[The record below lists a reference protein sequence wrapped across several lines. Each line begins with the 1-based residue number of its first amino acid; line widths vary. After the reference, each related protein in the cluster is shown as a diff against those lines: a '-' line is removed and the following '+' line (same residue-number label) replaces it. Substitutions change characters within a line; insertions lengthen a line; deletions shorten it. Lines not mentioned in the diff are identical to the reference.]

1 MTLGRIHSFESM
13 GLVDGPGVR
22 SVVFLQGCHLRCQY
36 CHNPDTW
43 SMTGRN
49 VQEMSAEELVKK
61 LSRFKSYYGKNGGVT
76 FSGGE
81 PLLQKDF
88 LLEVLPLCRK
98 AGIHTCLDTAG
109 CGIGG
114 YEEILAYTDLVILDI
129 KHYTGEGY
137 AQVTGREIDET
148 NRFLGAVQ
156 KINVPMWIR
165 HVVVPGL
172 TDGDSHLN
180 GLKDYIHT
188 LKNVERVELLPYHV
202 LGVPKYEKL
211 GIPYPLEGVA
221 PKDPESL
228 TDWQEI
234 MNDQKERE
242 K

>member
-1 MTLGRIHSFESM
+1 M
-13 GLVDGPGVR
+13 
-22 SVVFLQGCHLRCQY
+22 
-36 CHNPDTW
+36 
-43 SMTGRN
+43 
-49 VQEMSAEELVKK
+49 
-61 LSRFKSYYGKNGGVT
+61 
-76 FSGGE
+76 
-81 PLLQKDF
+81 
-88 LLEVLPLCRK
+88 
-98 AGIHTCLDTAG
+98 
-109 CGIGG
+109 
-114 YEEILAYTDLVILDI
+114 
-129 KHYTGEGY
+129 
-137 AQVTGREIDET
+137 
-148 NRFLGAVQ
+148 
-156 KINVPMWIR
+156 NVPLWIR

-228 TDWQEI
+228 NDWQEI

>member
-1 MTLGRIHSFESM
+1 M
-13 GLVDGPGVR
+13 
-22 SVVFLQGCHLRCQY
+22 
-36 CHNPDTW
+36 
-43 SMTGRN
+43 
-49 VQEMSAEELVKK
+49 
-61 LSRFKSYYGKNGGVT
+61 
-76 FSGGE
+76 
-81 PLLQKDF
+81 
-88 LLEVLPLCRK
+88 
-98 AGIHTCLDTAG
+98 
-109 CGIGG
+109 
-114 YEEILAYTDLVILDI
+114 AYTDLVILDI
-129 KHYTGEGY
+129 KHYTREGY
-137 AQVTGREIDET
+137 AKVTGREIDET
-148 NRFLGAVQ
+148 NRFLQAVQ
-156 KINVPMWIR
+156 KMNVPMWIR

-211 GIPYPLEGVA
+211 GIPYPLDGVA